1 MHDCLSVVLSVF
13 FFLSS
18 SSSYSEPSIEDDAE
32 EKSGNRSR
40 HMVKNTDDEER
51 QQQQQKHRQT
61 NSTISSLDAS
71 KYFQSES
78 AEKILSN
85 KSTEMVGAEQMH
97 SASPSSFT
105 TSVANKSNMNI
116 LPRHRDNGLVRE
128 NKTEK
133 GNLPIEQENWA
144 SEEKQNDEQM
154 CTITKEDGKKDKEIK
169 SLYLRSPTTDDG
181 EKKKNANEQKNR
193 DTNHYDL
200 QSSIRTTNS
209 PTPIH
214 IDTEEMPERMHHLTK
229 EKNTSTTLLTHDSR
243 QTPLPV
249 SIIDPTNT
257 SLKASNITATP
268 TINNNNDNKQDEQ
281 YVEATLSGDER
292 AAMKAANVDD
302 REENKRNRE
311 KGEKEKSID
320 NVERTPTSTETTTLT
335 LSTTREREKTEERE
349 RAKQPNKNTDSVT
362 SFTSEQHS
370 CPSVV
375 RFTVDDSMA
384 NRVSSS
390 SYNRTNNN
398 YPNTS
403 SSTNRSSR
411 STFTTHTY
419 ASTNTFNTEPVYT
432 STPTTGDPQTLHSY
446 YLTSSNYHP
455 PRPSPATSI
464 TRHYREYEPSYP
476 SITRYRTPSSSSP
489 FRKTHYLDDSDEEII
504 NEEILEITDLNHYP
518 TLIERWGN
526 DTKTVVRQEGELKI
540 EDFVEFEETEPTIIE
555 EILYELVYSGDKL
568 KTCRQIDRSR
578 SESRNF
584 RKIKKRRTKRK
595 RQQFDGSP
603 YPSSQDTSRETSG
616 TRSPYYHDQ
625 YQSPNRSITPTQSM
639 LSTSQQSTGFFPSD
653 RSSLDIPVRNRF
665 DDRNYVNYV
674 RVNESDPIHSHTQVQ
689 QYPQTR
695 LTTDIQYRTIPNDT
709 IERRA
714 TDLLDEM
721 RHLSNRIDTL
731 ISPDNEADKYTS
743 VIRDEG
749 GITRI
754 QLKSTDDDHK
764 LQNLLSKENLS
775 AIKHPDETISSDR
788 NTRLLTTDRRTDE
801 NEQSRPSIID
811 QTSVQKEISRK
822 LLFFFFSF
830 SFVIQKR
837 SHNINIH

>member
-1 MHDCLSVVLSVF
+1 
-13 FFLSS
+13 
-18 SSSYSEPSIEDDAE
+18 
-32 EKSGNRSR
+32 
-40 HMVKNTDDEER
+40 MVKNTDDEER
-51 QQQQQKHRQT
+51 QQKQKHRQT

-71 KYFQSES
+71 KYFQSAS
-78 AEKILSN
+78 AEKILS
-85 KSTEMVGAEQMH
+85 TEMVGEKQMH
-97 SASPSSFT
+97 SASSSFT
-105 TSVANKSNMNI
+105 TSVVSNEEKASNMNI
-116 LPRHRDNGLVRE
+116 LARHRDNGLVRE

-133 GNLPIEQENWA
+133 GNLPIEQDNWA
-144 SEEKQNDEQM
+144 CEKKQM
-154 CTITKEDGKKDKEIK
+154 CTRTKEDKEIK
-169 SLYLRSPTTDDG
+169 LLHLKSLTIDDG
-181 EKKKNANEQKNR
+181 EKRTNANEQKNT
-193 DTNHYDL
+193 DTNHYCSQL
-200 QSSIRTTNS
+200 PINTTNS

-214 IDTEEMPERMHHLTK
+214 CDIEDIRQERMPHWTR
-229 EKNTSTTLLTHDSR
+229 EKNTSTALLTHDSR
-243 QTPLPV
+243 ETPLPV

-320 NVERTPTSTETTTLT
+320 NVERTPTSTETTTT

-349 RAKQPNKNTDSVT
+349 RAKQANKNTDSVT

-390 SYNRTNNN
+390 SYNRTTNNN

-432 STPTTGDPQTLHSY
+432 STPLTGDPRTLHSY
-446 YLTSSNYHP
+446 YLTSSNYHA

-518 TLIERWGN
+518 TLIERWGD
-526 DTKTVVRQEGELKI
+526 DTKTIVRQEGELKI

-595 RQQFDGSP
+595 RQQYDGSP
-603 YPSSQDTSRETSG
+603 YLSSQETSRENSG
-616 TRSPYYHDQ
+616 TRSPYYHEQ
-625 YQSPNRSITPTQSM
+625 YQSSNRSTTPTQSM
-639 LSTSQQSTGFFPSD
+639 LSTSQQSTGFFFPSD
-653 RSSLDIPVRNRF
+653 RSSIDIPVRNRI

-674 RVNESDPIHSHTQVQ
+674 RVNESDPIHTHTQVQ
-689 QYPQTR
+689 QYPSTR

-731 ISPDNEADKYTS
+731 ISTDNEADKYTS

-749 GITRI
+749 GITKI
-754 QLKSTDDDHK
+754 QLKSSDDDHK
-764 LQNLLSKENLS
+764 LQNLLSKENLA
-775 AIKHPDETISSDR
+775 AIKQTDEMISSDR

-822 LLFFFFSF
+822 LLFFFFFSF
-830 SFVIQKR
+830 SLLSSKKR